1 MKNWKEILLLIL
13 GGMGWLLYGIALVL
27 GGALDNSTGVWLC
40 VVGLVLGIGMVF
52 FGVDKIMEPR
62 KRW

>member
-1 MKNWKEILLLIL
+1 MSKGKEVALLMV
-13 GGMGWLLYGIALVL
+13 GGIGWLLYGIALVL

-40 VVGLVLGIGMVF
+40 IVGFGLGISMVGVGM
-52 FGVDKIMEPR
+52 DRLLEPR

>member
-1 MKNWKEILLLIL
+1 MSKGKEIALLIT
-13 GGMGWLLYGIALVL
+13 GGIGWLLYGIALVL

-40 VVGLVLGIGMVF
+40 VVGLALGIGLVVLGI
-52 FGVDKIMEPR
+52 DRLLEPR